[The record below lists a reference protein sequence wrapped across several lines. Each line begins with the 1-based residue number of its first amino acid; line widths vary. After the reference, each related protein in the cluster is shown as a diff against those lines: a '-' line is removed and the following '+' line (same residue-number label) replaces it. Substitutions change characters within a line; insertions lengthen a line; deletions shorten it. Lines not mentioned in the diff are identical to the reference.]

1 MKKLLLLTIL
11 PALLALA
18 PVPAKTI
25 KQLIDLGGVGR
36 CTAWSYGKGRW
47 VTANHCTVHPELL
60 PLEVIKR
67 DAEVDLALVRGE
79 VAKALPIAAVEPK
92 LLERVYVLGFPGGQP
107 FFYAFP
113 AHVVSF
119 TEEKISDPDLTLKFI
134 VVPDVGISGMSGS
147 PALNENG
154 EVFGILHAGGDYQGV
169 NLAGIS
175 RLDVLRKFLKGVK

>member
-1 MKKLLLLTIL
+1 MKKLLLLSLI

-18 PVPAKTI
+18 PIPAKTI
-25 KQLIDLGGVGR
+25 KQLIDLEGIGR
-36 CTAWSYGKGRW
+36 CSAWSYGKGRW
-47 VTANHCTVHPELL
+47 VTANHCTLHPELL

-67 DAEVDLALVRGE
+67 DTEVDLALIKGE
-79 VAKALPIAAVEPK
+79 VSKALPIASVEPK
-92 LLERVYVLGFPGGQP
+92 LLERVYILGFPGGQP

-113 AHVVSF
+113 SYVVSF
-119 TEEKISDPDLTLKFI
+119 TEEKFSDPDLTLKFI
-134 VVPDVGISGMSGS
+134 VIPDAGISGMSGS

-169 NLAGIS
+169 NLTGVS